1 MSPSA
6 TRGPGTAAAIVPR
19 ALLGSSVA
27 VLVLGALL
35 NTQGQTAGGPVVV
48 SWVAVAWALAAPL
61 VAVAVRGQGLVAP
74 PPPSRLSPEDAAAQ
88 ARRSIV
94 FFAVLESGA
103 MLAGVAAMVSPPGW
117 PLAAGLV
124 PVALMALNLP
134 SPGGAII
141 R

>member
-6 TRGPGTAAAIVPR
+6 ARGPEAAATIVPR
-19 ALLGSSVA
+19 ALLGSSAA

-48 SWVAVAWALAAPL
+48 SWVAVAWALVAPL

-74 PPPSRLSPEDAAAQ
+74 PPPSRVSPEDVAAQ

-94 FFAVLESGA
+94 FFALLESGA
-103 MLAGVAAMVSPPGW
+103 VLAGVAAMVSPPWW

-124 PVALMALNLP
+124 PVAVMALNLP
-134 SPGGAII
+134 PRAG
-141 R
+141 

>member
-6 TRGPGTAAAIVPR
+6 ARGPEAAAALVPR
-19 ALLGSSVA
+19 ALLGSSAA

-35 NTQGQTAGGPVVV
+35 NTQGQTAGGPVAF
-48 SWVAVAWALAAPL
+48 SWVAAAWALVAPL

-74 PPPSRLSPEDAAAQ
+74 PPPSRVSPQDAAAQ

-94 FFAVLESGA
+94 FFALLESGA
-103 MLAGVAAMVSPPGW
+103 VLAGVAAMVSPPWW

-124 PVALMALNLP
+124 PAAVMALNLP
-134 SPGGAII
+134 PRAG
-141 R
+141 